1 MLNVKCLEE
10 AKKKLVLICR
20 KRNSFLPS
28 LVWCLH
34 RVKQGC
40 IKWSEMSQSSCFLND
55 SCLYIFSSLNR
66 KHLKN
71 FHQFRNDSSDRN
83 QPFVELVIP
92 CFGFSGILF
101 KCEFSQNLI
110 KILGRKLCVE
120 EIIVSWK
127 WVLIKEDHRTSDSPY
142 SFLVYLYCFLLY
154 IFN

>member
-1 MLNVKCLEE
+1 MEGAVAFSLATGNRKKRTVVGQLQKWVSYLQASEVK
-10 AKKKLVLICR
+10 
-20 KRNSFLPS
+20 FLSHPA
-28 LVWCLH
+28 L
-34 RVKQGC
+34 
-40 IKWSEMSQSSCFLND
+40 LND

-71 FHQFRNDSSDRN
+71 FHHFRNDSSDRN

-101 KCEFSQNLI
+101 KCEFSQNPI
-110 KILGRKLCVE
+110 RILGRKLCVE

-127 WVLIKEDHRTSDSPY
+127 WVLIKEDHRTSDSSY
-142 SFLVYLYCFLLY
+142 SFLVCLYCFLLY